1 MKQNVYSALCHLI
14 SSVPIFPYF
23 PSFWSSFPFTHST
36 RLPPTVL
43 RRCWLESADRGRYKS
58 LSQQQLWVAS
68 RKHKRSV
75 VALLQT
81 SENVSHSQLNS
92 QPRKRQLYVGWYT
105 IIIGN
110 QSVIQGL
117 HGRVRGQSHR
127 DGALLGDSLWFILIF
142 VKLLNN
148 DKKYASKLVIRSVIV
163 KFLLC
168 LKRVAQN
175 RSKQ

>member
-1 MKQNVYSALCHLI
+1 M
-14 SSVPIFPYF
+14 
-23 PSFWSSFPFTHST
+23 
-36 RLPPTVL
+36 
-43 RRCWLESADRGRYKS
+43 
-58 LSQQQLWVAS
+58 AS

-81 SENVSHSQLNS
+81 SENVTHSL
-92 QPRKRQLYVGWYT
+92 RKWQLYVDVVLDT

-127 DGALLGDSLWFILIF
+127 DGALLGDSLRVIIIFI
-142 VKLLNN
+142 KLLNN

-168 LKRVAQN
+168 LKTVNTKHLYFRFYAPTLKYLKSTN
-175 RSKQ
+175 RTNKEDKILHSRSIFYNLSAPKPR